1 MNATELIELFG
12 SEFGKVFDADL
23 FDIDVEDDTI
33 QLAMDDW
40 TLVIESWPDGHAFVA
55 LDDESESDDPVTLTV
70 LLEKVFAAALD
81 PLAAV
86 NDNTGGRI
94 FTLLLRSGDPLS
106 EVLAGMLR
114 RDLGF
119 FAGGRP
125 QRGEAAFPPG
135 RKWRWGW
142 REARYFRI

>member
-12 SEFGKVFDADL
+12 GEFGAVFDADL
-23 FDIDVEDDTI
+23 FDIDVKDDTI

-55 LDDESESDDPVTLTV
+55 LDDEPESEDPVALTA
-70 LLEKVFAAALD
+70 LLAGIFAASLD

-86 NDNTGGRI
+86 NVETGGRI
-94 FTLLLRSGDPLS
+94 ATLLLRSGDPLS

-114 RDLGF
+114 RD
-119 FAGGRP
+119 
-125 QRGEAAFPPG
+125 
-135 RKWRWGW
+135 
-142 REARYFRI
+142 